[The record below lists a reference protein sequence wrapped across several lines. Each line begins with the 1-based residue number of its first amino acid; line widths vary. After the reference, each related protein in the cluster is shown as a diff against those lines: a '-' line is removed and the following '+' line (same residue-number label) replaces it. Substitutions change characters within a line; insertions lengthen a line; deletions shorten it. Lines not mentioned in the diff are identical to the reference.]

1 MRKTIRTTALAL
13 AAAAVLAPG
22 AFAASGPE
30 QFNGVVYDQP
40 NVTRGTTTFFL
51 LQVDRWGT
59 EEEAASYLKILKEKG
74 QKALIEA
81 FWDAEDSG
89 FVRVGNKLGYPI
101 IFAREIP
108 REDGSRVVRAFTDR
122 PIQFFEAMNN
132 TRSRDYPLAIIEIVF
147 PKEGKGEGMVIP
159 AAQAGF
165 DEKGQLGIENRG
177 TQPFKLLNMT
187 AKAVKE
193 KKKD

>member
-1 MRKTIRTTALAL
+1 MRKRFLFPVLVLTLAALAL
-13 AAAAVLAPG
+13 PG
-22 AFAASGPE
+22 FAASGPE

-51 LQVDRWGT
+51 LQIDKWGT
-59 EEEAASYLKILKEKG
+59 EEEAANYLQILKDKG
-74 QKALIEA
+74 QKALVEA
-81 FWDAEDSG
+81 FWDAKEVG
-89 FVRVGNKLGYPI
+89 YVRVGNKLGYPI

-108 REDGSRVVRAFTDR
+108 QADGGRVVRAFTDR

-147 PKEGKGEGMVIP
+147 PKEGKGEGIVIP

-165 DEKGQLGIENRG
+165 DDKGQLGIENRG

-187 AKAVKE
+187 AKPVKE